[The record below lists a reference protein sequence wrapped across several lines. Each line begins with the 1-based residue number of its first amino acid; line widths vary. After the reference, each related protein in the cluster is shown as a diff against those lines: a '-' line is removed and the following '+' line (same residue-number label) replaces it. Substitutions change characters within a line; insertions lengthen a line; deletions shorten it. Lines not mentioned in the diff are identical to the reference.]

1 MSTTQANPASAIVAS
16 TGGGFL
22 LEDVPAEA
30 VFTPEDLNEEQRQIE
45 STADRFMTEEVVPRI
60 GELEA
65 QQPGLARELMKQA
78 ADLGLLAAGV
88 PEQYGGLEMD
98 MTTGQVVAER
108 CGRYASFSTTY
119 GAHTHIGTLPL
130 VYFGT
135 KEQKQ
140 RYLPRLISAE
150 WIGAY
155 CLSEPHAGSD
165 ALASR
170 TRAELS
176 ADGKNYILN
185 GEKMWISN
193 GGWADLFTVFA
204 KVDGE
209 KFTAFLVERGWEG
222 VEPGA
227 EEQKMGIKGSSTTPL
242 VLDNV
247 AVPVENVLGE
257 IGRGHVI
264 AFNILNIGRL
274 ELGAACVGG
283 AKSVIAVAI
292 EYAKQRTAF
301 GKPISD
307 FGLIQAK
314 LAQMAVRLF
323 ATESIVYR
331 TSGMI
336 DARSEGLN
344 WTDEDAGRKHLKA
357 IEEYAVECSIAKVYS
372 SESLDYMVDEA
383 VQVHGGYGFHKDYSV
398 ERSYRDS
405 RVNRIFEGTNEINRL
420 LITGMLLKRAAQ
432 GRLDLM
438 AAVQIAMKKATSGV
452 PATVDW
458 NASPESD
465 LLRRAK
471 QATLICAGAAYQ
483 RFGDKIEEE
492 QEVVASIS
500 DMIIGIYAAESALLR
515 AEKLQGQGRGHNARD
530 MARLLVFDLLADVRR
545 LGPTALAA
553 SLDGSKLAQT
563 THVIRGLTDC
573 TPLDIIGVRRRIA
586 DRVITA
592 EKFVA

>member
-1 MSTTQANPASAIVAS
+1 
-16 TGGGFL
+16 
-22 LEDVPAEA
+22 
-30 VFTPEDLNEEQRQIE
+30 
-45 STADRFMTEEVVPRI
+45 
-60 GELEA
+60 EA
-65 QQPGLARELMKQA
+65 QQPGLARTLMKQA
-78 ADLGLLAAGV
+78 AELGLLAAGV

-135 KEQKQ
+135 EEQKQ
-140 RYLPRLISAE
+140 RYLPKLIGGE

-176 ADGKNYILN
+176 ADGKRYILN

-193 GGWADLFTVFA
+193 GGWASLFTVFA

-209 KFTAFLVERGWEG
+209 KFTAFLVEREWDG
-222 VEPGA
+222 VKPGA
-227 EEQKMGIKGSSTTPL
+227 EEKKMGIKGSSTTPL

-247 AVPVENVLGE
+247 AVPVENVLGQ

-283 AKSVIAVAI
+283 AKSVIAVTI
-292 EYAKQRTAF
+292 EYAKQRKAF

-336 DARSEGLN
+336 DARSAGLN
-344 WTDEDAGRKHLKA
+344 WTDDDAGAKHLKA
-357 IEEYAVECSIAKVYS
+357 IEEYAVECSIVKVYS
-372 SESLDYMVDEA
+372 SESLDYLVDEA
-383 VQVHGGYGFHKDYSV
+383 VQVHGGYGFHHDYSV

-420 LITGMLLKRAAQ
+420 LITGMLLKRAVQ

-438 AAVQIAMKKATSGV
+438 AGVQQAAREAAAGGS
-452 PATVDW
+452 AVDW
-458 NASPESD
+458 SAQPERAV
-465 LLRRAK
+465 LRRSK
-471 QATLICAGAAYQ
+471 QAMLICAGAAYE
-483 RFGDKIEEE
+483 RFGDQIEEQ
-492 QEVVASIS
+492 QEVVAALS
-500 DMIIGIYAAESALLR
+500 DMVIGIYAAESALLR
-515 AEKLQGQGRGHNARD
+515 AEKLQSQRRGESARE
-530 MARLLVFDLLADVRR
+530 MARLLVHDLLADVRR
-545 LGPTALAA
+545 HGSAVLAA
-553 SLDGSKLAQT
+553 CGSGEKLAQAARL
-563 THVIRGLTDC
+563 IGRLADC
-573 TPLDIIGVRRRIA
+573 PPLDTIALRRRIA
-586 DRVITA
+586 DALIAA
-592 EKFVA
+592 EKFVV

>member
-1 MSTTQANPASAIVAS
+1 MATTQTNPALSITAP

-22 LEDVPAEA
+22 LEDAPAET

-60 GELEA
+60 ADLEA
-65 QQPGLARELMKQA
+65 QQPGLARKLMKHA

-135 KEQKQ
+135 EEQKQ
-140 RYLPRLISAE
+140 RYLPKLIGGE

-176 ADGKNYILN
+176 ADGKHYILN

-193 GGWADLFTVFA
+193 GGWANLFTVFA

-209 KFTAFLVERGWEG
+209 KFTAFLVEREWDG
-222 VEPGA
+222 VKPGA
-227 EEQKMGIKGSSTTPL
+227 EEKKMGIKGSSTTPL

-247 AVPVENVLGE
+247 AVPVENVLGQ

-283 AKSVIAVAI
+283 AKSVIAVTI
-292 EYAKQRTAF
+292 EYAKQRMAF

-344 WTDEDAGRKHLKA
+344 WTGDDAGAKHLKA
-357 IEEYAVECSIAKVYS
+357 IEEYAVECSIVKVYS
-372 SESLDYMVDEA
+372 SESLDYIVDEA
-383 VQVHGGYGFHKDYSV
+383 VQVHGGYGFHHDYSV

-420 LITGMLLKRAAQ
+420 LITGMLLKRAVQ

-438 AAVQIAMKKATSGV
+438 AGVQQAAWEAAAGGS
-452 PATVDW
+452 AVDW
-458 NASPESD
+458 SAQPERAV
-465 LLRRAK
+465 LRRSKHAM
-471 QATLICAGAAYQ
+471 LICAGAAYE
-483 RFGDKIEEE
+483 RFGDQLEEQ
-492 QEVVASIS
+492 QEVVAALS
-500 DMIIGIYAAESALLR
+500 DMVIGIYAAESALLR
-515 AEKLQGQGRGHNARD
+515 AEKLSSQGRGESARD
-530 MARLLVFDLLADVRR
+530 MARLLVYDLLADVRR
-545 LGPTALAA
+545 HGSAVLAA
-553 SLDGSKLAQT
+553 CGSGEKLAQT
-563 THVIRGLTDC
+563 SRLIGRLTDC
-573 TPLDIIGVRRRIA
+573 PPLDTIALRRRIA
-586 DRVITA
+586 DALIAA
-592 EKFVA
+592 EKFVV

>member
-1 MSTTQANPASAIVAS
+1 MATTQTNPAHLITAPA
-16 TGGGFL
+16 GGGFL
-22 LEDVPAEA
+22 LADASVET

-45 STADRFMTEEVVPRI
+45 STADRFMTEEVVPRVAD
-60 GELEA
+60 LEA
-65 QQPGLARELMKQA
+65 QQPGLARKLMKQA

-135 KEQKQ
+135 EKQKQ
-140 RYLPRLISAE
+140 HYLPKLIGGE

-155 CLSEPHAGSD
+155 CLSEPQAGSD

-176 ADGKNYILN
+176 ADGKHYILN

-193 GGWADLFTVFA
+193 GGWANLFTVFA

-209 KFTAFLVERGWEG
+209 KFTAFLVERDWDG
-222 VEPGA
+222 VKPGA
-227 EEQKMGIKGSSTTPL
+227 EEKKMGIKGSSTTPL

-283 AKSVIAVAI
+283 AKSVIAVTI

-314 LAQMAVRLF
+314 LAQMAVRLY

-344 WTDEDAGRKHLKA
+344 WTDGDAGAKHLKA
-357 IEEYAVECSIAKVYS
+357 IEEYAVECSIVKVYS

-383 VQVHGGYGFHKDYSV
+383 VQVHGGYGFHQDYSV

-420 LITGMLLKRAAQ
+420 LMTGMLLKRAAQ

-438 AAVQIAMKKATSGV
+438 SGTQNALREAASGASRIDGSV
-452 PATVDW
+452 P
-458 NASPESD
+458 PERD
-465 LLRRAK
+465 ILRRAK
-471 QATLICAGAAYQ
+471 HAMLICAGAVYE
-483 RFGDKIEEE
+483 RFGDKIEEQ
-492 QEVVASIS
+492 QEVVAALS
-500 DMIIGIYAAESALLR
+500 DIMIGIYAAESALLR
-515 AEKLQGQGRGHNARD
+515 SRKLSGRGRGECARD
-530 MARLLVFDLLADVRR
+530 MARLLVYDLLAEARR
-545 LGPTALAA
+545 HGLTVLAA
-553 SLDGSKLAQT
+553 CGPDEKIVQACRLIA
-563 THVIRGLTDC
+563 RLTDRP
-573 TPLDIIGVRRRIA
+573 PLDTIALRRRIA
-586 DRVITA
+586 GRLIAA
-592 EKFVA
+592 EKFVV

>member
-1 MSTTQANPASAIVAS
+1 MATTQTDPAPLITAP

-22 LEDVPAEA
+22 LEDAPAEA

-60 GELEA
+60 SDLEA
-65 QQPGLARELMKQA
+65 QQPGLARTLMKQA
-78 ADLGLLAAGV
+78 AELGLLAAGV

-135 KEQKQ
+135 EEQKQ
-140 RYLPRLISAE
+140 RYLPKLIGGE

-170 TRAELS
+170 TRAQLS
-176 ADGKNYILN
+176 ADGKHYILN

-193 GGWADLFTVFA
+193 GGWANLFTVFA

-209 KFTAFLVERGWEG
+209 KFTAFLVEREWDG
-222 VEPGA
+222 VKPGA
-227 EEQKMGIKGSSTTPL
+227 EEKKMGIKGSSTTPL

-247 AVPVENVLGE
+247 AVPVENVLGD
-257 IGRGHVI
+257 IGRGHII

-283 AKSVIAVAI
+283 AKSVIAVTI
-292 EYAKQRTAF
+292 EYAKQRKAF

-336 DARSEGLN
+336 DARSEGLD
-344 WTDEDAGRKHLKA
+344 WTDDDAGAKHLKA
-357 IEEYAVECSIAKVYS
+357 IEEYAVECSIVKVYS
-372 SESLDYMVDEA
+372 SESLDYLVDEA
-383 VQVHGGYGFHKDYSV
+383 VQVHGGYGFHHDYSV

-420 LITGMLLKRAAQ
+420 LITGMLLKRVMQ

-438 AAVQIAMKKATSGV
+438 AGIQQAAREAAAGGS
-452 PATVDW
+452 AVDW
-458 NASPESD
+458 SAQPERAV
-465 LLRRAK
+465 LRRSKHAM
-471 QATLICAGAAYQ
+471 LICAGAAYE
-483 RFGDKIEEE
+483 RFGDQLEEQ
-492 QEVVASIS
+492 QEVVAALS
-500 DMIIGIYAAESALLR
+500 DMVIGIYAAESALLR
-515 AEKLQGQGRGHNARD
+515 AEKLRNQGRGESARE
-530 MARLLVFDLLADVRR
+530 MARLLVYDLLADVRR
-545 LGPTALAA
+545 HGSAVLAA
-553 SLDGSKLAQT
+553 CGAGEKLAQAARL
-563 THVIRGLTDC
+563 IGRLADC
-573 TPLDIIGVRRRIA
+573 PPLDTIALRRRIA
-586 DRVITA
+586 DALIAA
-592 EKFVA
+592 EKFVV

>member
-1 MSTTQANPASAIVAS
+1 MATTPAYSAPPVAAPA
-16 TGGGFL
+16 GGGFL
-22 LEDVPAEA
+22 LEDAPAQT
-30 VFTPEDLNEEQRQIE
+30 VFTPEDLNEEQRHIE

-135 KEQKQ
+135 EEQKQ
-140 RYLPRLISAE
+140 RYLPRLIGGE

-176 ADGKNYILN
+176 ADGKHYILN

-209 KFTAFLVERGWEG
+209 KFTAFLVERGWDG
-222 VEPGA
+222 VKPGA
-227 EEQKMGIKGSSTTPL
+227 EEKKMGIKGSSTTPL

-247 AVPVENVLGE
+247 AVPIENVLGE

-274 ELGAACVGG
+274 ELGAACTGG
-283 AKSVIAVAI
+283 AKSVIAVTI

-307 FGLIQAK
+307 FGLIRHK

-336 DARSEGLN
+336 DTRCEGLN
-344 WTDEDAGRKHLKA
+344 WTDVDAGRKHLKA
-357 IEEYAVECSIAKVYS
+357 IEEYAIECSIAKVYS

-383 VQVHGGYGFHKDYSV
+383 VQVHGGYGFHQDYSV

-420 LITGMLLKRAAQ
+420 LMTGMLLKRASQ

-438 AAVQIAMKKATSGV
+438 AGVQSAMREAAGGASR
-452 PATVDW
+452 VDES
-458 NASPESD
+458 ARPERD
-465 LLRRAK
+465 VLRRAK
-471 QATLICAGAAYQ
+471 RAMLICAGAAYE
-483 RFGDKIEEE
+483 RFGDKIEEQ
-492 QEVVASIS
+492 QEVVAALS
-500 DMIIGIYAAESALLR
+500 DIMIGIYAAESGMLR
-515 AEKLQGQGRGHNARD
+515 SKKLSGRGRGESARD
-530 MARLLVFDLLADVRR
+530 MARLLVYDLLAEARR
-545 LGPTALAA
+545 QGMTVLAA
-553 SLDGSKLAQT
+553 CGSGEKITQACRLIAK
-563 THVIRGLTDC
+563 LTDGP
-573 TPLDIIGVRRRIA
+573 PLDTIALRRRIA
-586 DRVITA
+586 EALVAA
-592 EKFVA
+592 EKFVV

>member
-1 MSTTQANPASAIVAS
+1 MATTEATPVTTTAP
-16 TGGGFL
+16 TGGSFL
-22 LEDVPAEA
+22 IDDLPAEA
-30 VFTPEDLNEEQRQIE
+30 AFTPEDLNEEQRHIE
-45 STADRFMTEEVVPRI
+45 VTAERFVTEEVMPRI
-60 GELEA
+60 DQLEA
-65 QQPGLARELMKQA
+65 QEPGLSRKLMKHA
-78 ADLGLLAAGV
+78 GDLGLLAVGT

-108 CGRYASFSTTY
+108 IGRYASFSTTY

-135 KEQKQ
+135 EDQKQ
-140 RYLPRLISAE
+140 RYLPKLISGE

-165 ALASR
+165 AQAAR

-176 ADGKNYILN
+176 DTGKHYILN

-193 GGWADLFTVFA
+193 GGWADVYTVFA
-204 KVDGE
+204 KIDGE
-209 KFTAFLVERGWEG
+209 KFTAFVIERTWDG
-222 VEPGA
+222 VNPGA
-227 EEQKMGIKGSSTTPL
+227 EEKKMGIKGSSTTPL

-257 IGRGHVI
+257 IGRGHII

-274 ELGAACVGG
+274 ELGAACTGG
-283 AKSVIAVAI
+283 GKGVIATTI
-292 EYAKQRTAF
+292 EYAKQRQAF

-307 FGLIQAK
+307 FGLIRHK

-331 TSGMI
+331 TAGMI
-336 DARSEGLN
+336 DARSADLN
-344 WTDEDAGRKHLKA
+344 WTDEKAGRTHLKA

-372 SESLDYMVDEA
+372 SESLDYLVDEG
-383 VQVHGGYGFHKDYSV
+383 VQVHGGYGFHQDYSI

-420 LITGMLLKRAAQ
+420 LTTGMLLKRATQ
-432 GRLDLM
+432 GRLDVM
-438 AAVQIAMKKATSGV
+438 SAVQSAMKEASSGP
-452 PATVDW
+452 PAAIDW
-458 NASPESD
+458 DASPERD

-471 QATLICAGAAYQ
+471 QATLICAGAACQ
-483 RFGDKIEEE
+483 RFGDEIEEQ
-492 QEVVASIS
+492 QEVVAAIS

-515 AEKLQGQGRGHNARD
+515 AEKLQAQSRGENASD
-530 MARLLVFDLLADVRR
+530 MARLLVYDLLADVRR
-545 LGPTALAA
+545 FSATALAA
-553 SLDGSKLAQT
+553 SLDGTNLAQT
-563 THVIRGLTDC
+563 THLIRQLSDC
-573 TPLDIIGVRRRIA
+573 TPLDTIAVRRRIA
-586 DRVITA
+586 DRLITA
-592 EKFVA
+592 EKFVL